1 MKKLLL
7 AAIMTVGL
15 SAPAHAQI
23 AGLCLTAKGDPCSGL
38 IEQLAQYARQLLQ
51 LEQEIITAEQ
61 EVTNTLSLPGALFRD
76 STSSI
81 RQITQIASQADLL
94 VNNTGNF
101 IKNLS
106 AASYP
111 LPVNGMQQLIAHQN
125 AVANAIQAL
134 GMVVATESPRLEAAS
149 ATLNSLQ
156 GETLG
161 NAGRHQT
168 LQDQAQIQAANAQQL
183 HSLEAIKIAAAQAQ
197 HATLLAD
204 NDRRAMANQW
214 GDLAATAY
222 QPYPMTGQNF

>member
-1 MKKLLL
+1 MRKLLL
-7 AAIMTVGL
+7 AALITVGM
-15 SAPAHAQI
+15 SASVHAQI
-23 AGLCLTAKGDPCSGL
+23 ANLCLTAKGDPCSGL

-51 LEQEIITAEQ
+51 LEREIVTAEQ
-61 EVTNTLSLPGALFRD
+61 EVINTLALPGALFQD
-76 STSSI
+76 ATASI
-81 RQITQIASQADLL
+81 RQITQIARQADLL
-94 VNNTGNF
+94 VSNTGRF
-101 IKNLS
+101 IQNLS

-111 LPVNGMQQLIAHQN
+111 LPVNGMQQLIVHQN

-134 GMVVATESPRLEAAS
+134 GMVVAAESPRLEAAS

-156 GETLG
+156 EETLG

-183 HSLEAIKIAAAQAQ
+183 HSLEAIKIAATQAQ

-222 QPYPMTGQNF
+222 TPYPMTGQNF